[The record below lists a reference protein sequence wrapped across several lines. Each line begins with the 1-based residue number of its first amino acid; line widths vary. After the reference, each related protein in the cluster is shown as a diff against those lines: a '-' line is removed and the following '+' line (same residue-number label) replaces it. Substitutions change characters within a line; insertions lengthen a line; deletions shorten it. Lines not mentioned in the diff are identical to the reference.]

1 MIARLIIAI
10 KQLLLYRTYLL
21 IVFSVAMFLVVLIGL
36 PIGVFVMTGE
46 IQITPDSE
54 TIINSIEFAAMSAFI
69 VGIIMFIKQDVI
81 GNYE

>member
-1 MIARLIIAI
+1 MIAKLIIVI
-10 KQLLLYRTYLL
+10 KQLLLYWTYLL

-46 IQITPDSE
+46 IQLTPDSE
-54 TIINSIEFAAMSAFI
+54 TIKNSFEYAAISAFV
-69 VGIIMFIKQDVI
+69 VGIIIYIKQDVI